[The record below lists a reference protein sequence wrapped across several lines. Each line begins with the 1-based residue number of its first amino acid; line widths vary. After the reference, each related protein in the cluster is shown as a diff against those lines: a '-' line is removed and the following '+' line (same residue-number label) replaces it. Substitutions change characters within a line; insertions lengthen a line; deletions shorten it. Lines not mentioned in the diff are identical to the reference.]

1 VYVDGDVRYF
11 MEHRGPEYVIP
22 FIIEGTPEPRA
33 DGERQCYPTSLP
45 ASILGVTLSE
55 GTKEEAL
62 IKILARLLQVD
73 YANLYRRHLR
83 MARRFMMQVCAGLS
97 AVLALVSGLAL
108 WALAA
113 ERRATEQRMEAEG
126 LIRFLT
132 FDMADEAFDYIPI
145 QARLSIA
152 EKIQGYYDR
161 WKTRDLEA
169 LYSKARY
176 LMDLASTA
184 NMSGN
189 EEDNRKFRAEALAIL
204 EQLQAAEPDNEAYFE
219 LYAQVLR
226 QMGVLLRDSDA
237 EAAQGYCLKSLEAA
251 RVFVARNPNAYA
263 AQAQLAESLSLLAGN
278 AVVSGQTAEALAF
291 FQECSATWDKLF
303 DTFPQM
309 NEEPYF
315 MEKRAQLES
324 SFGHFFRV
332 QENAEQAAEWSS
344 KAVVSWAAILAANPD
359 NLNSQF
365 HYGSELDT
373 AMMLETRLGRL
384 ASADEHYREGLQVK
398 RNLLARDPENVDY
411 RFQLGVTLGY
421 GGVLRRAQE
430 NFESARAFLGEAEKI
445 IAPLVERYPE
455 DESYRA
461 MYGLIRDELGCLKYE

>member
-1 VYVDGDVRYF
+1 
-11 MEHRGPEYVIP
+11 
-22 FIIEGTPEPRA
+22 
-33 DGERQCYPTSLP
+33 
-45 ASILGVTLSE
+45 
-55 GTKEEAL
+55 
-62 IKILARLLQVD
+62 
-73 YANLYRRHLR
+73 
-83 MARRFMMQVCAGLS
+83 
-97 AVLALVSGLAL
+97 
-108 WALAA
+108 
-113 ERRATEQRMEAEG
+113 MEAEG

-152 EKIQGYYDR
+152 EKVQGYYDR
-161 WKTRDLEA
+161 WETRNLEA

-184 NMSGN
+184 KMSGN
-189 EEDNRKFRAEALAIL
+189 DEGNRKLRAEALEIL
-204 EQLQAAEPDNEAYFE
+204 DQLQSAEPDNEAYFE

-237 EAAQGYCLKSLEAA
+237 EAAREYCFRSLEAA
-251 RVFVARNPNAYA
+251 RAFVARNPNAYA

-278 AVVSGQTAEALAF
+278 AVVGGQTSEALAF
-291 FQECSATWDKLF
+291 FLECAAAWEKLF

-324 SFGHFFRV
+324 SLGHFFRV
-332 QENAEQAAEWSS
+332 QENLEQAIEWSS
-344 KAVVSWAAILAANPD
+344 KATVSWAAILAANPD

-365 HYGSELDT
+365 HYGSELDA

-384 ASADEHYREGLQVK
+384 ASADEHHREGLRVK
-398 RNLLARDPENVDY
+398 RNMLARDPENVDY

-421 GGVLRRAQE
+421 GGVLKRVQE
-430 NFESARAFLGEAEKI
+430 NFESARAFLSEAEKI

-455 DESYRA
+455 NEPYRS
-461 MYGLIRDELGCLKYE
+461 MYDLIRMEDKQWR